1 MYRCSSMD
9 LSKHQSK
16 YLHSTFPEQFELQ
29 FYKNFHSLKK
39 LGCDYFYFLGFN
51 SGMSHRFCTDDNWI
65 NFYHDEKF
73 ILDDP
78 LKRIAEAN
86 TFIAL
91 PWSQITFS
99 KKSEKKAI
107 EGRQSFGLYNGITIT
122 QERNNKKYIF
132 ALSTEEMSHDL
143 ARYLLLEKSSI
154 LQDFLTNSMNLFD
167 QYLCMIFKDDNVIIN

>member
-1 MYRCSSMD
+1 MD

-16 YLHSTFPEQFELQ
+16 FLHSTFPEQFELQ

-65 NFYHDEKF
+65 DFYHNEKL
-73 ILDDP
+73 ILNDP
-78 LKRIAEAN
+78 LKRIADTS
-86 TFIAL
+86 TFIVL

-107 EGRQSFGLYNGITIT
+107 EGRKSFGLYNGITIT
-122 QERNNKKYIF
+122 REKNNKKYIF
-132 ALSTEEMSHDL
+132 ALSTEEMNHDL
-143 ARYLLLEKSSI
+143 ARYLLLEKSHI
-154 LQDFLTNSMNLFD
+154 LEDFLTNCMQLFE
-167 QYLCMIFKDDNVIIN
+167 QYLHIIFKDNRLIMN

>member
-1 MYRCSSMD
+1 MDVSKQQSS
-9 LSKHQSK
+9 

-29 FYKNFHSLKK
+29 FYKNFHSLKR

-51 SGMSHRFCTDDNWI
+51 SGQSHRFCTDSNWI
-65 NFYHDEKF
+65 DFYYDEKF

-78 LKRIAEAN
+78 LKRIAEASS
-86 TFIAL
+86 FIAL

-107 EGRQSFGLYNGITIT
+107 EGRLSFGLYNGITIT
-122 QERNNKKYIF
+122 RERNNKKYIF

-143 ARYLLLEKSSI
+143 ARYLLLEKSLI
-154 LQDFLTNSMNLFD
+154 LEDFLTNCMQLFD
-167 QYLCMIFKDDNVIIN
+167 QYLFMISKDSSLTLN